1 VVDQDDALFRTVRG
15 ADRAD
20 YARRV
25 NPDIEVLLVS
35 ARSGQGMDAWLD
47 WLLQGDQPALS
58 PEAAELARLR
68 ARVAE
73 LEAQLAAKG

>member
-1 VVDQDDALFRTVRG
+1 
-15 ADRAD
+15 
-20 YARRV
+20 
-25 NPDIEVLLVS
+25 VS
-35 ARSGQGMDAWLD
+35 ATTGEGMDDWLD

-73 LEAQLAAKG
+73 LEAKLAAQG